1 MVIDIT
7 RDTLPQIKNPRF
19 AAYAAMYA
27 RIYDDFMAQVR
38 RTGIA
43 IDAQDYDREGAE
55 RRQRLKDKGATIRN
69 DGKSI
74 VVNWISPACETCR
87 TGVGSATFFISLQC
101 HRQCFYCFNPNQDNY
116 ENFARDKRDVLS
128 ELKQIHAAGQKI
140 KHLALTGG
148 EPLLHKRE
156 AVAVFRYVG
165 EHFPEAQTRLYT
177 CGDHVD
183 SAILAELK
191 EAGLDEIRFS
201 IRMHDLDQGHLRVFE
216 RIALAKEHI
225 PSVMV
230 EMPVLPGTFDAMTD
244 ILLQLDQIGIDGINL
259 LEFCY
264 PLFNADAFN
273 AKGYAVKSRPYR
285 VPYNYWYAGGLPIA
299 RSELECLDLLEF
311 TIDRGLPIGVHYCSL
326 ENKHTGQIYQQN
338 FGRAVPATAFF
349 STRDFFLKSAKV
361 FGADIAKVVKV
372 FKRIGYGGYTRNQAH
387 DFVEFHVDHI
397 PALKGLPIEIGLAS
411 SVLETREDSDV
422 VRELKVDL
430 TYPHAFD
437 RATDV

>member
-7 RDTLPQIKNPRF
+7 PDTLLQIKNPCF
-19 AAYAAMYA
+19 AAYAAMYV

-43 IDAQDYDREGAE
+43 IDPQDYEQAAAQQ
-55 RRQRLKDKGATIRN
+55 RQRLKEKGATIRN
-69 DGKSI
+69 DGKSV

-116 ENFARDKRDVLS
+116 ERFAHHKRDVLS
-128 ELKQIHAAGQKI
+128 ELQQIHAAGQKI

-156 AVAVFRYVG
+156 AVAIFRYAD

-177 CGDHVD
+177 CGDHAD
-183 SAILAELK
+183 AAILSELRDV
-191 EAGLDEIRFS
+191 GLDEIRFS
-201 IRMHDLDQGHLRVFE
+201 IRMHDLEQGHRRVFE
-216 RIALAKEHI
+216 RIELAKEHI

-230 EMPVLPGTFDAMTD
+230 EMPVLPGTLDPMKD
-244 ILLQLDQIGIDGINL
+244 VLLELDRIGIDGINL

-264 PLFNADAFN
+264 PLVNADTFN

-285 VPYNYWYAGGLPIA
+285 IPYNYWYAGGLPIA

-311 TIDRGLPIGVHYCSL
+311 AIDRRLKIGVHYCSL

-338 FGRAVPATAFF
+338 FGQPIPDTACF
-349 STRDFFLKSAKV
+349 SERDYFLKSAKV
-361 FGADIAKVVKV
+361 FGADIPRVKRV
-372 FKRIGYGGYTRNQAH
+372 FERIRYSAYQTNTEY
-387 DFVEFHVDHI
+387 DFLEFHVDRI
-397 PALKGLPIEIGLAS
+397 PALKDLDVEVGISTGVMEA
-411 SVLETREDSDV
+411 REDGQYL
-422 VRELKVDL
+422 RELKVDL
-430 TYPHAFD
+430 TYPAVFD
-437 RATDV
+437 RAVDV